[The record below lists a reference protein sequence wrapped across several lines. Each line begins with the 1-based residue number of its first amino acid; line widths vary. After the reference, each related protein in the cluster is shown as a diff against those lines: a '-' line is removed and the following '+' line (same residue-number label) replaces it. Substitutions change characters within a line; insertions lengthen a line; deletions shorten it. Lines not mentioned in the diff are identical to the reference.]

1 MELTSACFATSA
13 FGSCG
18 AVTTE
23 RETHASGCAGH
34 VRNRVPGGGGG
45 DVPEGTNGDVEDD
58 A

>member
-1 MELTSACFATSA
+1 M

-18 AVTTE
+18 AATTE

-45 DVPEGTNGDVEDD
+45 GDVPEGTNGDVEDD